1 VLADGFLSYSCC
13 IQYDDVRWVVEVEM
27 NFLVDV
33 RWESTTGVGYGDD
46 ELVELW
52 WVGLII
58 VNFNIGG
65 YVVVWWNWWWCGGN
79 FLVIFWFFCF
89 GQWAV
94 GCCRW
99 SDARVV
105 QLGPAHLS
113 PSVLNFFVR
122 LACGGVLAEHLNSMV
137 VCCQTRT

>member
-1 VLADGFLSYSCC
+1 MVVVNLWSGGG
-13 IQYDDVRWVVEVEM
+13 WVKLLLILMFAVM
-27 NFLVDV
+27 WWFG
-33 RWESTTGVGYGDD
+33 GVGGG
-46 ELVELW
+46 VGGSNLW
-52 WVGLII
+52 CFG
-58 VNFNIGG
+58 
-65 YVVVWWNWWWCGGN
+65 C
-79 FLVIFWFFCF
+79 VIF
-89 GQWAV
+89 WAV